1 MSERLR
7 KLLFMQNQANQQNQ
21 NNLLSTN
28 IATDGLLSGLM
39 SDPTARLLIGAN
51 ILGAGVKGSDPF
63 SAITPAVLQTA
74 QIQKALTPKA
84 QKPFE
89 AKDTKTGKNVFITN
103 TQFRNAEPG
112 RYVPKGEDTGKIA
125 RDQTESL
132 QKLFTGNSVVKD
144 FNTATS
150 QYEKLLTSS
159 ERETAAGD
167 MSMIFTYMKILD
179 PTSVVREGEQA
190 TASNAAGV
198 PDRVRNFYNKTITG
212 QKLTTKQRA
221 DFVQTGTQLYNTN
234 IKQFDA
240 FKNSF
245 MPSLNEYKIEP
256 NKVFL
261 SSDLRPKQVKLKDG
275 SIIDSSQA
283 SVIGFDSATKS
294 IIYQLPDGRQFKIK
308 KITWQKFLK

>member
-1 MSERLR
+1 
-7 KLLFMQNQANQQNQ
+7 MQNQANQQNQ

-28 IATDGLLSGLM
+28 IATDGLLGGLM

-198 PDRVRNFYNKTITG
+198 PDRIRNVYNKTVTG

-308 KITWQKFLK
+308 K

>member
-1 MSERLR
+1 MAIDLR
-7 KLLFMQNQANQQNQ
+7 KLLFMQQAQNEQNQ

-28 IATDGLLSGLM
+28 QAQSGLLGGLM

-51 ILGAGVKGSDPF
+51 LIGAGVKGSDPF

-74 QIQKALTPKA
+74 QIQKALTPKS

-89 AKDTKTGKNVFITN
+89 AKDTKTGRNVFITN
-103 TQFRNAEPG
+103 TQFRNAEAG

-125 RDQTESL
+125 RDQTETL

-190 TASNAAGV
+190 TAKEAGAV
-198 PDRVRNFYNKTITG
+198 PDRVLNSYNKAVTG

-261 SSDLRPKQVKLKDG
+261 SSDLRPKQIKLKDG
-275 SIIDSSQA
+275 QVIDSTQA

-294 IIYQLPDGRQFKIK
+294 IVYQLPDGRQFKIK
-308 KITWQKFLK
+308 K

>member
-1 MSERLR
+1 
-7 KLLFMQNQANQQNQ
+7 MQNQANQQNQ

-28 IATDGLLSGLM
+28 SALSGLLG
-39 SDPTARLLIGAN
+39 DPTARLLIGAN

-179 PTSVVREGEQA
+179 PTSLVREGEQA

-275 SIIDSSQA
+275 SIID
-283 SVIGFDSATKS
+283 
-294 IIYQLPDGRQFKIK
+294 
-308 KITWQKFLK
+308 

>member
-28 IATDGLLSGLM
+28 IATDGLLGGLR

-190 TASNAAGV
+190 TASNAAGG

-308 KITWQKFLK
+308 K

>member
-1 MSERLR
+1 MDLR
-7 KLLFMQNQANQQNQ
+7 KLIFMQQAQNEQNQ

-28 IATDGLLSGLM
+28 MATDGLLGGLM
-39 SDPTARLLIGAN
+39 GDPTARLLIGAN

-112 RYVPKGEDTGKIA
+112 RFVPKGEDTGKIA
-125 RDQTESL
+125 RDQTETL

-190 TASNAAGV
+190 TAKEAGAV
-198 PDRVRNFYNKTITG
+198 PDRVLNSYNKAVTG

-294 IIYQLPDGRQFKIK
+294 IVYQLPDGRQFKIK
-308 KITWQKFLK
+308 K

>member
-28 IATDGLLSGLM
+28 IATDGLLGGLM

-308 KITWQKFLK
+308 K

>member
-1 MSERLR
+1 MAIDLR
-7 KLLFMQNQANQQNQ
+7 KLIFMQNQANQANQGNQQNT
-21 NNLLSTN
+21 NNLLSSN
-28 IATDGLLSGLM
+28 SALSGLLG
-39 SDPTARLLIGAN
+39 DPTARLLIGAN

-112 RYVPKGEDTGKIA
+112 RFVPKGEDTGKIA
-125 RDQTESL
+125 RDQTETL

-190 TASNAAGV
+190 TAQSAGAV
-198 PDRVRNFYNKTITG
+198 PDRIWNLYNKTITG

-294 IIYQLPDGRQFKIK
+294 IVYQLPDGRKFQIK
-308 KITWQKFLK
+308 K

>member
-28 IATDGLLSGLM
+28 MATDGLLGSLM

-74 QIQKALTPKA
+74 QIQKALTAKA

-89 AKDTKTGKNVFITN
+89 AIDTKTGKPTFVTN
-103 TQFRNAEPG
+103 AQFAAEPG
-112 RYVPKGEDTGKIA
+112 RYVPKGEDIGKVK
-125 RDQTESL
+125 RGQTESL

-212 QKLTTKQRA
+212 KKLTPTQRA

-245 MPSLNEYKIEP
+245 MPSLDEYKIEP

-275 SIIDSSQA
+275 QIIDSSQA
-283 SVIGFDSATKS
+283 SVVGFDSATRS
-294 IIYQLPDGRQFKIK
+294 IIYELPDGRQFKIK
-308 KITWQKFLK
+308 K

>member
-28 IATDGLLSGLM
+28 IATDGLLGGLM

-221 DFVQTGTQLYNTN
+221 DFVQTGTHLYNTN

-308 KITWQKFLK
+308 K

>member
-1 MSERLR
+1 MAIDLR
-7 KLLFMQNQANQQNQ
+7 KLVFMQQAQNEQNQ

-28 IATDGLLSGLM
+28 MATDGLLGGLM
-39 SDPTARLLIGAN
+39 GDPTARLLIGAN

-112 RYVPKGEDTGKIA
+112 RFVPKGEDTGKIA
-125 RDQTESL
+125 RDQTETL

-190 TASNAAGV
+190 TAKEAGAV
-198 PDRVRNFYNKTITG
+198 PDRVLNSYNKAVTG

-294 IIYQLPDGRQFKIK
+294 IVYQLPDGRQFKIK
-308 KITWQKFLK
+308 K

>member
-28 IATDGLLSGLM
+28 IATDGLLGGLM

-221 DFVQTGTQLYNTN
+221 DFVQTGTQLYNN
-234 IKQFDA
+234 L
-240 FKNSF
+240 
-245 MPSLNEYKIEP
+245 MLLKIH
-256 NKVFL
+256 L
-261 SSDLRPKQVKLKDG
+261 CHL
-275 SIIDSSQA
+275 
-283 SVIGFDSATKS
+283 
-294 IIYQLPDGRQFKIK
+294 
-308 KITWQKFLK
+308 

>member
-1 MSERLR
+1 MAIDLR
-7 KLLFMQNQANQQNQ
+7 KLLFMQQAQNEQNQ

-28 IATDGLLSGLM
+28 QAQSGLLGGLM

-51 ILGAGVKGSDPF
+51 LIGAGVKGSDPF

-84 QKPFE
+84 QRPFE
-89 AKDTKTGKNVFITN
+89 AKDTKTGDNVFITN

-112 RYVPKGEDTGKIA
+112 RFVPKGEDTGKIA
-125 RDQTESL
+125 RDQTETL

-190 TASNAAGV
+190 TAKEAGAV
-198 PDRVRNFYNKTITG
+198 PDRVLNSYNKAVTG

-245 MPSLNEYKIEP
+245 MPSLKEYKIEP

-261 SSDLRPKQVKLKDG
+261 SSDLRPKQIKLKDG
-275 SIIDSSQA
+275 QVIDSTQA

-294 IIYQLPDGRQFKIK
+294 IVYQLPDGRQFKIK
-308 KITWQKFLK
+308 K

>member
-1 MSERLR
+1 
-7 KLLFMQNQANQQNQ
+7 
-21 NNLLSTN
+21 
-28 IATDGLLSGLM
+28 
-39 SDPTARLLIGAN
+39 
-51 ILGAGVKGSDPF
+51 
-63 SAITPAVLQTA
+63 
-74 QIQKALTPKA
+74 
-84 QKPFE
+84 
-89 AKDTKTGKNVFITN
+89 
-103 TQFRNAEPG
+103 
-112 RYVPKGEDTGKIA
+112 
-125 RDQTESL
+125 
-132 QKLFTGNSVVKD
+132 
-144 FNTATS
+144 
-150 QYEKLLTSS
+150 
-159 ERETAAGD
+159 

-190 TASNAAGV
+190 TAKEAGAV
-198 PDRVRNFYNKTITG
+198 PDIVLNLYNKAVTG

-275 SIIDSSQA
+275 QVLDSSQA
-283 SVIGFDSATKS
+283 SVVGFDSATRS

-308 KITWQKFLK
+308 K

>member
-1 MSERLR
+1 MAIDLR

-28 IATDGLLSGLM
+28 IATDGLLGGLM

-198 PDRVRNFYNKTITG
+198 PDRIRNVYNKTVTG

-240 FKNSF
+240 LKNSF

-308 KITWQKFLK
+308 K

>member
-28 IATDGLLSGLM
+28 IATDGLLGGLM

-198 PDRVRNFYNKTITG
+198 PDRIRNVYNKTVTG

-308 KITWQKFLK
+308 K

>member
-28 IATDGLLSGLM
+28 MATDGLLGSLM

-112 RYVPKGEDTGKIA
+112 RFVPKGEDTGKIA
-125 RDQTESL
+125 RDQTETL
-132 QKLFTGNSVVKD
+132 QRLFTGNSVVKD

-159 ERETAAGD
+159 ERKSAAGD

-190 TASNAAGV
+190 TAKEAGAV
-198 PDRVRNFYNKTITG
+198 PDRVLNLYNKAVTG

-275 SIIDSSQA
+275 QVLDSSQA
-283 SVIGFDSATKS
+283 SVVGFDSATRS

-308 KITWQKFLK
+308 K

>member
-28 IATDGLLSGLM
+28 IATDGLLGGLM

-51 ILGAGVKGSDPF
+51 ILGAGVKGSDPI

-308 KITWQKFLK
+308 K

>member
-1 MSERLR
+1 
-7 KLLFMQNQANQQNQ
+7 MQNQANQQNQ

-112 RYVPKGEDTGKIA
+112 RFVPKGEDTGKIA

-308 KITWQKFLK
+308 K

>member
-103 TQFRNAEPG
+103 TQFRTAEPG

-308 KITWQKFLK
+308 K

>member
-125 RDQTESL
+125 RDHTESL

-308 KITWQKFLK
+308 K

>member
-308 KITWQKFLK
+308 K

>member
-1 MSERLR
+1 MAIDLR
-7 KLLFMQNQANQQNQ
+7 KILFMQQAQNEQNQ

-28 IATDGLLSGLM
+28 QAQSGLLGGLM

-51 ILGAGVKGSDPF
+51 LIGAGVKGSDPF

-84 QKPFE
+84 QRPFE
-89 AKDTKTGKNVFITN
+89 AKDTKTGDNVFITN

-112 RYVPKGEDTGKIA
+112 RFVPKGEDTGKIA
-125 RDQTESL
+125 RDQTETL

-190 TASNAAGV
+190 TAKEAGAV
-198 PDRVRNFYNKTITG
+198 PDRVLNSYNKAVTG

-245 MPSLNEYKIEP
+245 MPSLKEYKIEP

-261 SSDLRPKQVKLKDG
+261 SSDLRPKQIKLKDG
-275 SIIDSSQA
+275 QVIDSTQA

-294 IIYQLPDGRQFKIK
+294 IVYQLPDGRQFKIK
-308 KITWQKFLK
+308 K

>member
-1 MSERLR
+1 MAIDLR
-7 KLLFMQNQANQQNQ
+7 KLLFMQQAQNEQNQ

-28 IATDGLLSGLM
+28 MATDGLLGSLM

-308 KITWQKFLK
+308 K

>member
-1 MSERLR
+1 MAIDLR
-7 KLLFMQNQANQQNQ
+7 KLLFMQNQANQGNQQNT

-28 IATDGLLSGLM
+28 SALSGLLG
-39 SDPTARLLIGAN
+39 DPTARLLIGAN
-51 ILGAGVKGSDPF
+51 ILGAGVKGTDPF

-112 RYVPKGEDTGKIA
+112 RFVPKGEDTGKIA
-125 RDQTESL
+125 RDQTETL

-190 TASNAAGV
+190 TAKEAGAV
-198 PDRVRNFYNKTITG
+198 PDRVLNSYNKAVTG

-294 IIYQLPDGRQFKIK
+294 IVYQLPDGRQFKIK
-308 KITWQKFLK
+308 K

>member
-1 MSERLR
+1 
-7 KLLFMQNQANQQNQ
+7 MQNQANQQNQ

-28 IATDGLLSGLM
+28 IATDGLLGGLM

-308 KITWQKFLK
+308 K

>member
-103 TQFRNAEPG
+103 TQFTNAEPG
-112 RYVPKGEDTGKIA
+112 RFVPKGEDTGKIA

-308 KITWQKFLK
+308 K

>member
-1 MSERLR
+1 MAIDLR
-7 KLLFMQNQANQQNQ
+7 KLLFMQQAQNEQNQ
-21 NNLLSTN
+21 SNLLSTN
-28 IATDGLLSGLM
+28 QAQSGLLGSLM
-39 SDPTARLLIGAN
+39 GDPTARLLIGAN
-51 ILGAGVKGSDPF
+51 ILGAGVKGTDPF

-112 RYVPKGEDTGKIA
+112 RYVPKGEDMSKIT
-125 RDQTESL
+125 RGQTETL
-132 QKLFTGNSVVKD
+132 QKLFTGNNVVKD

-159 ERETAAGD
+159 ERQTAAGD

-190 TASNAAGV
+190 TAKEAGAV
-198 PDRVRNFYNKTITG
+198 PDRVLNSYNKAVTG

-221 DFVQTGTQLYNTN
+221 DFVQTGSQLYNTN

-245 MPSLNEYKIEP
+245 MPSLDEYKIDP

-275 SIIDSSQA
+275 TVIDSSQA
-283 SVIGFDSATKS
+283 SIVGFDSATKS
-294 IIYQLPDGRQFKIK
+294 IVYQLPDGRQFKMK
-308 KITWQKFLK
+308 K

>member
-1 MSERLR
+1 ME
-7 KLLFMQNQANQQNQ
+7 NQQNQ

-28 IATDGLLSGLM
+28 IATDGLLGGLM

-308 KITWQKFLK
+308 K

>member
-1 MSERLR
+1 
-7 KLLFMQNQANQQNQ
+7 MQNQANQQNQ

-28 IATDGLLSGLM
+28 IATDGLLGGLM

-198 PDRVRNFYNKTITG
+198 PDRVRNFYNKTSTG

-308 KITWQKFLK
+308 K

>member
-1 MSERLR
+1 MAIDLR
-7 KLLFMQNQANQQNQ
+7 KLLFMQNQANQGNQQNT
-21 NNLLSTN
+21 NSLLSTN
-28 IATDGLLSGLM
+28 SALSGLL
-39 SDPTARLLIGAN
+39 SDPTARLILGAN
-51 ILGAGVKGSDPF
+51 IIGAGVQGKDPF
-63 SAITPAVLQTA
+63 SATTPAVLQTA
-74 QIQKALTPKA
+74 QIQKALTAKA

-89 AKDTKTGKNVFITN
+89 AIDTKTGKPTFVTN
-103 TQFRNAEPG
+103 AQFTAEPN
-112 RYVPKGEDTGKIA
+112 RYVPKGEDIGKIK
-125 RDQTESL
+125 RGQTDSL

-190 TASNAAGV
+190 TAQSAGAV
-198 PDRVRNFYNKTITG
+198 PDRIWNLYNKTITG
-212 QKLTTKQRA
+212 QKLTAKQRA

-245 MPSLNEYKIEP
+245 LPSLNEYKIDP

-283 SVIGFDSATKS
+283 SVIGFDSATRS

-308 KITWQKFLK
+308 K

>member
-1 MSERLR
+1 MAIDLK

-28 IATDGLLSGLM
+28 IATDGLLGGLM

-308 KITWQKFLK
+308 K